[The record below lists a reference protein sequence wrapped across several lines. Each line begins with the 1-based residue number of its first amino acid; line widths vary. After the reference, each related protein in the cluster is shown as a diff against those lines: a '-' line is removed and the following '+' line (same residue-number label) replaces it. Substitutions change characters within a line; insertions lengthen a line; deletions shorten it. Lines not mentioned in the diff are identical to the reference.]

1 MSCTCN
7 ECSCSSC
14 GPIQTFRNAVLPALS
29 AADAVV
35 GMLDLA
41 PIRIS
46 VITRQWAGGRRGVG
60 PSGDTVLQLPNWI
73 VVQEITEQ
81 EVEQSGGRFET
92 GDIRVGPIRPYFTT
106 VSCNGVPGTPGGF
119 TSEQLVPKQP
129 TEATDVFYRAQ
140 QAHGLGTGLN
150 GDYSLYRFHTD
161 DPLAFYMVLRRH
173 NRATDPI
180 APIAL

>member
-1 MSCTCN
+1 MSCSCN

-14 GPIQTFRNAVLPALS
+14 GPIQSFRNAVLPGLS

-46 VITRQWAGGRRGVG
+46 IITRQWSGGRRGEG
-60 PSGDTVLQLPNWI
+60 TPGDSITALPNWI

-81 EVEQSGGRFET
+81 EIEQTGGRFET
-92 GDIRVGPIRPYFTT
+92 GDLRVGPIRPYFTT
-106 VSCNGVPGTPGGF
+106 APCGTTPGTPGGF
-119 TSEQLVPKQP
+119 TAEQLKPTAK

-140 QAHGLGTGLN
+140 QAHGLGTGLS
-150 GDYSLYRFHTD
+150 GDYSLLRLHTD
-161 DPLAFYMVLRRH
+161 DPLAFYMILRRH
-173 NRATDPI
+173 TRAANKI
-180 APIAL
+180 APVAL